1 MNSVPTKKGKQ
12 KPVKK
17 PAAGS
22 RKPATG
28 SKTIPFSDPFYDN
41 YTPRSSGG
49 SASYRSPSPQRR
61 GEMLSGATRSVPQ
74 NTKKKKGKPPSS
86 RKAAQ
91 NASAM
96 RQKRQQQLRQEQ
108 IAKTQR
114 RRRKKRKRNYTL
126 YYIILAVFLI
136 VAGVTLSL
144 TVFFNIETI
153 QVTGSS
159 IYTLSDLD
167 GVLDVKP
174 GDNLLRLNT
183 KTLSETVLQ
192 NLKKADRVEVKRVF
206 PTTLLIEIED
216 GVPQTQLYY
225 ENKYYTL
232 SQRGRVLDIAEESVP
247 NVPVVIGPKPDGAQ
261 IGSYID
267 LILENEEKDWL
278 KILFKELEESGLNDI
293 SVVDISSTISLK
305 LYYQNRIEIKLGS
318 FSELDTKLAMVK
330 AVFDSG
336 DIGIEESGTI
346 DISDPDKM
354 YVDSDAELDLTG
366 ISADGWTWKDASPAD
381 AETGG
386 DDSASSGGD
395 SATDESSS
403 DTSAASSDGKTSSEE
418 NSS

>member
-1 MNSVPTKKGKQ
+1 MPTKKGKQ
-12 KPVKK
+12 RPTKK
-17 PAAGS
+17 PAAGN
-22 RKPATG
+22 RKPATS

-49 SASYRSPSPQRR
+49 SPSSYRSPSPQRR
-61 GEMLSGATRSVPQ
+61 GEMLSGSPRPAPQ
-74 NTKKKKGKPPSS
+74 NIKKKKGQTSSS
-86 RKAAQ
+86 RKSGQSAAAIQ
-91 NASAM
+91 
-96 RQKRQQQLRQEQ
+96 QKRQQQLRQEQ

-114 RRRKKRKRNYTL
+114 RRRKKKKRNYTL

-144 TVFFNIETI
+144 TVFFNIDTI
-153 QVTGSS
+153 KVTGSS

-183 KTLSETVLQ
+183 KALSETALQ
-192 NLKKADRVEVKRVF
+192 TLKKADKVEVKRVF
-206 PTTLLIEIED
+206 PTTLLVDIED
-216 GVPQTQLYY
+216 GVAQTQLYY
-225 ENKYYTL
+225 DSEYYTL
-232 SQRGRVLDIAEESVP
+232 SQRGRVLDVSAESVL

-278 KILFKELEESGLNDI
+278 KILFKELEKSGLNDI

-366 ISADGWTWKDASPAD
+366 ISTDGWTWKDPSPAD
-381 AETGG
+381 AETGEE
-386 DDSASSGGD
+386 DSASSSEESGG
-395 SATDESSS
+395 EPSS
-403 DTSAASSDGKTSSEE
+403 DASSDPSDEKTSSEE
-418 NSS
+418 SSS

>member
-1 MNSVPTKKGKQ
+1 M
-12 KPVKK
+12 KK
-17 PAAGS
+17 PAAGG
-22 RKPATG
+22 RRPAA
-28 SKTIPFSDPFYDN
+28 SPKTIPFSDPFYDN
-41 YTPRSSGG
+41 YTPRSSRG
-49 SASYRSPSPQRR
+49 SASPYGSTPQRR
-61 GEMLSGATRSVPQ
+61 GETLSGPPRPAPQ
-74 NTKKKKGKPPSS
+74 NGKRKKAKASSS
-86 RKAAQ
+86 RKPAKNAAVAQ
-91 NASAM
+91 
-96 RQKRQQQLRQEQ
+96 QKRQQQLRQEQ

-114 RRRKKRKRNYTL
+114 RRRKKKKRNYSL
-126 YYIILAVFLI
+126 YYIIVAVFLI

-159 IYTLSDLD
+159 IYTLADLD
-167 GVLDVKP
+167 GVLDAKP

-183 KTLSETVLQ
+183 KSLSETVLQ
-192 NLKKADRVEVKRVF
+192 NFKKADKVEVKRVF
-206 PTTLLIEIED
+206 PTTLLVEIED

-225 ENKYYTL
+225 ESRYYTL
-232 SQRGRVLDIAEESVP
+232 SQRGRVLDIAEQSVP
-247 NVPVVIGPKPDGAQ
+247 NVPVVIGPKPEDAQ

-267 LILENEEKDWL
+267 LVLENEEKDWL
-278 KILFKELEESGLNDI
+278 KILFKELKESGLNDI

-366 ISADGWTWKDASPAD
+366 ISTEGWTWTDPSPDDAGAD
-381 AETGG
+381 G
-386 DDSASSGGD
+386 DDGASSDEEGEEGTSSGEDHSASSG
-395 SATDESSS
+395 DE
-403 DTSAASSDGKTSSEE
+403 TSSEE
-418 NSS
+418 SSS

>member
-1 MNSVPTKKGKQ
+1 MPTKKGKQ
-12 KPVKK
+12 KPTKK

-22 RKPATG
+22 KKPVSD

-49 SASYRSPSPQRR
+49 TPSSYRSPSPQRR
-61 GEMLSGATRSVPQ
+61 GDMLSGPPRPTPPNGKR
-74 NTKKKKGKPPSS
+74 KKAKTSSS
-86 RKAAQ
+86 RKPAKNTAAAQ
-91 NASAM
+91 
-96 RQKRQQQLRQEQ
+96 QKRQQRLRQEQ

-114 RRRKKRKRNYTL
+114 RRRKKKKRNYTL

-136 VAGVTLSL
+136 VAGVTLSM
-144 TVFFNIETI
+144 TVFFNIEDI

-167 GVLDVKP
+167 GVLEAKP

-183 KTLSETVLQ
+183 KSLSETVLQ
-192 NLKKADRVEVKRVF
+192 NLKKADKVEVKRVF
-206 PTTLLIEIED
+206 PTTLLVEIED

-225 ENKYYTL
+225 ESRYYTL
-232 SQRGRVLDIAEESVP
+232 SQRGRVLDIADESVP
-247 NVPVVIGPKPDGAQ
+247 NVPAVIGPKPEGAQ

-267 LILENEEKDWL
+267 LVLENEEKDWL

-366 ISADGWTWKDASPAD
+366 ISTEGWTWKDPSPYDASLED
-381 AETGG
+381 GTSSGETGG
-386 DDSASSGGD
+386 EGQPSPDGSSASS
-395 SATDESSS
+395 E
-403 DTSAASSDGKTSSEE
+403 GKTPPEETSS
-418 NSS
+418 

>member
-1 MNSVPTKKGKQ
+1 MPTKKGKQ
-12 KPVKK
+12 KSTKK
-17 PAAGS
+17 PAAGN

-41 YTPRSSGG
+41 YTPRSSGR
-49 SASYRSPSPQRR
+49 SPSSYRSPSPQRR
-61 GEMLSGATRSVPQ
+61 GEMLSGSTRPAPQ
-74 NTKKKKGKPPSS
+74 NTKKKKEKVSSS
-86 RKAAQ
+86 RQTVQNAAAAQ
-91 NASAM
+91 
-96 RQKRQQQLRQEQ
+96 RKRQQQLRQEQ

-114 RRRKKRKRNYTL
+114 RRRKKKKRNYTL

-144 TVFFNIETI
+144 TVFFNIEKI
-153 QVTGSS
+153 EVTGSS
-159 IYTLSDLD
+159 VYTLADLD
-167 GVLDVKP
+167 GVLDAKP

-183 KTLSETVLQ
+183 KALSEAVLQ
-192 NLKKADRVEVKRVF
+192 NLKKADKVEVKRVF
-206 PTTLLIEIED
+206 PTTLLVKIED

-225 ENKYYTL
+225 DSQYYTL
-232 SQRGRVLDIAEESVP
+232 SQRGRVLDISEESLP
-247 NVPVVIGPKPDGAQ
+247 NVPIVIGPQPDGAQ

-267 LILENEEKDWL
+267 LLLENEEKDWL

-330 AVFDSG
+330 AVFQNG

-366 ISADGWTWKDASPAD
+366 ISADGWTWKDPSPSAVD
-381 AETGG
+381 TDEN
-386 DDSASSGGD
+386 SASSGED
-395 SATDESSS
+395 SSGSEPSSDVSSNSSDETSSSEESSS
-403 DTSAASSDGKTSSEE
+403 
-418 NSS
+418 